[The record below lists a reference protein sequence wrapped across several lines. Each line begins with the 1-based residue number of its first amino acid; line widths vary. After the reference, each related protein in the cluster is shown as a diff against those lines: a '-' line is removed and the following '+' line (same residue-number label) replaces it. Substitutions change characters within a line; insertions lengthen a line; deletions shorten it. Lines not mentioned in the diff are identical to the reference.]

1 MSPTTTQVR
10 IPAGTLG
17 VTHVAATPEDQATL
31 LDASVGRK
39 TSVSLYLKINEKTFI
54 AMGWGWRTDR
64 ARAPNPSAGL
74 RAPSAFPQHLFSHP
88 GPRIFYVRLHRSGK
102 RGGGK

>member
-31 LDASVGRK
+31 LDASVGCK
-39 TSVSLYLKINEKTFI
+39 TSVSLYLKIKRE
-54 AMGWGWRTDR
+54 DVY
-64 ARAPNPSAGL
+64 
-74 RAPSAFPQHLFSHP
+74 SH
-88 GPRIFYVRLHRSGK
+88 GVGMAD
-102 RGGGK
+102 